1 MMRCVCFLRSI
12 THDYVGQHSCQLQHR
27 HTLSWYPWYSCTCQ
41 LIVFWCCPLN
51 CFSLIELSIKLQ
63 QSPFQLGKMSF
74 CKLVWSIYTRLNQP
88 PLCLSYDGLSG
99 TQYVPNDSELNC
111 NYSLYRREPTTKP
124 TNRFLCFH
132 TTAVVIALPACLK
145 IISLQGGEGLLLL
158 HENRTG
164 GAHIRNLLVFSL
176 GLPNLWL

>member
-1 MMRCVCFLRSI
+1 M
-12 THDYVGQHSCQLQHR
+12 
-27 HTLSWYPWYSCTCQ
+27 
-41 LIVFWCCPLN
+41 
-51 CFSLIELSIKLQ
+51 
-63 QSPFQLGKMSF
+63 
-74 CKLVWSIYTRLNQP
+74 
-88 PLCLSYDGLSG
+88 
-99 TQYVPNDSELNC
+99 PNDSELNC

-176 GLPNLWL
+176 GLPNLWLYDFTLFGRHLFWLQGAAVRSKVAGGRGIV